1 MIRYFKKVKHLYC
14 SALDYHNRIVT
25 AKREIDDVIDLSEDL
40 FDKYGKLLGQ
50 LKTQSEQL
58 ASDTQNLV
66 GEVHDDFTIS
76 VVDVFSMPQAGTTIS
91 VESVDPVY

>member
-1 MIRYFKKVKHLYC
+1 MIRYFKKVKGLYC

-66 GEVHDDFTIS
+66 SEVHDDTQRARAEIGQAQRAVQKLLTI
-76 VVDVFSMPQAGTTIS
+76 
-91 VESVDPVY
+91 